1 MMSYSSFTVKR
12 VQQEFGVQLIEQTEL
27 FSHIKPHDIS
37 DYLKETLFDNV
48 ALAISIN
55 TEKARSEL
63 IIAPV
68 LLEIRKLFNK
78 KISFFSGIEFN
89 VDKERNLAGFCDFI
103 LSKSA
108 EQLFL
113 TAPIITIVEAKNEN
127 IMNGLGQCA
136 AEMIAAKKYNEQ
148 EGILLANI
156 YGVVTSG
163 NIWKFLKL
171 QNNSIYIDL
180 DDYSIKEI
188 TKIVGVLYS
197 MIEQNA

>member
-1 MMSYSSFTVKR
+1 MSYSSFTVKR